1 MKSILLWIFDHD
13 EQFGFTDDE
22 VMKLLSDYDRSERYP
37 DVKEW
42 YDGYHFGNADIYCPW
57 DVINFAEKLCF
68 RSVSQTECVSG
79 LTAVA
84 MIW

>member
-1 MKSILLWIFDHD
+1 MDIDHD

-37 DVKEW
+37 DAKEW

-57 DVINFAEKLCF
+57 
-68 RSVSQTECVSG
+68 
-79 LTAVA
+79 
-84 MIW
+84 M

>member
-1 MKSILLWIFDHD
+1 MLTGCLRVSKESIFTGLNNFEINSIVDIDHD

-42 YDGYHFGNADIYCPW
+42 YDGYHLVMRIFIVHG
-57 DVINFAEKLCF
+57 
-68 RSVSQTECVSG
+68 
-79 LTAVA
+79 
-84 MIW
+84 M